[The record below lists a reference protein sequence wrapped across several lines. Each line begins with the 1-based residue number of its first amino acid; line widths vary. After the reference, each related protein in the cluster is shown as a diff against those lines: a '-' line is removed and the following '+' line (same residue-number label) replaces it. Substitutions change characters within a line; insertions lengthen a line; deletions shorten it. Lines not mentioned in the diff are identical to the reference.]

1 MNKKKVLIVEDE
13 KEISKITRAYFEKSG
28 YEVYQAYDGQEAL
41 DLFKDESFDL
51 ITLDIM
57 IPKINGFEVLKI
69 IRSSSL
75 VPVIIISALDQ
86 EENILK
92 GYELK
97 VDDYMPKPF
106 NPKIL
111 VAKAENLLNRVNNLS
126 TTTVYK
132 KGAITLD
139 FEKHTITKD
148 NNEIQLSKTEFDLL
162 TLLIKH
168 ENRACS
174 RDMLLDEIW
183 GLSTYVDN
191 RIVDTYVKNLRK
203 ELKPYNYIKTIY
215 KSGYMFSLKDD
226 EESQL

>member
-1 MNKKKVLIVEDE
+1 MDKKKVLIVEDE
-13 KEISKITRAYFEKSG
+13 KEISKITRAYFERAG
-28 YEVYQAYDGQEAL
+28 YEVYQAYDGEEAL
-41 DLFKDESFDL
+41 QIFKDEDFDL

-69 IRSSSL
+69 IRTSSL

-111 VAKAENLLNRVNNLS
+111 LAKANNLLNRLNNLS
-126 TTTVYK
+126 TTTEYK
-132 KGAITLD
+132 KGALTLN
-139 FEKHTITKD
+139 FETHTVMKD
-148 NNEIQLSKTEFDLL
+148 TEELLLSKTEFDLL
-162 TLLIKH
+162 SLLIKH
-168 ENRACS
+168 EDRTCS

-183 GLSTYVDN
+183 GLNSYVDN
-191 RIVDTYVKNLRK
+191 RIVDTYIKNIRK
-203 ELKPYNYIKTIY
+203 DLKPYNYIHTIY
-215 KSGYMFSLKDD
+215 KAGYMFSLK
-226 EESQL
+226 ENKNENE